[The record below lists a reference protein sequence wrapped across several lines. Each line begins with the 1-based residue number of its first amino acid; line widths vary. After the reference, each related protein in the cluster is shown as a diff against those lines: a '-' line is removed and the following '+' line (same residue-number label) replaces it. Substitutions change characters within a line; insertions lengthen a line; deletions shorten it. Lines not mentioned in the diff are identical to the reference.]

1 MSAESLGTLA
11 TIYAIGELQNT
22 TMLCEGDM
30 NLLVEVVHFYITKG
44 FDWRF
49 NIV

>member
-11 TIYAIGELQNT
+11 MIYVIGELRNK

-30 NLLVEVVHFYITKG
+30 NLLVEVVHFCIAKG
-44 FDWRF
+44 FD
-49 NIV
+49 